1 MRSGLGP
8 LALSLAL
15 LLSPAL
21 ARAQPAPPT
30 LIYMDNDF
38 LGPGESDIQSVIP
51 LLNMPNAKLIGLGV
65 VTGDAWLEEETQ
77 HLLRFL
83 EIAGRTDIP
92 VLKGAQMPLIRT
104 PAEMAAWESQYGR
117 IPWKGAWNAPGGDEP
132 GHPDTPDF
140 VPPMHEGAPTAHA
153 SSEDAAHFLIRAV
166 HEHPGQVTIIA
177 AGPLTNI
184 ALAIRLSPDV
194 PALAKEIVFEGGY
207 IDVNTAQVLEGADYA
222 TDFNFAFDPEA
233 AHIVLTAPWR
243 RLTSVGRVS
252 APSLVQT
259 QAVAD
264 RIAAA
269 GGPVAHYVHTYSKV
283 GEPFWDEVAACLTL
297 DRTLVVK
304 EFTAKMDVDISHG
317 PDYGHARI
325 WADEWAPKGLQTV
338 HVVQAVDHARF
349 LEAFVRAATQ

>member
-1 MRSGLGP
+1 MRLAP
-8 LALSLAL
+8 RLLALVLAL
-15 LLSPAL
+15 LLAPA
-21 ARAQPAPPT
+21 AAKAADPPT

-51 LLNMPNAKLIGLGV
+51 LLHGQNARLIGLGV

-92 VLKGAQMPLIRT
+92 VLKGAAMPLIRT
-104 PAEMAAWESQYGR
+104 PAEMSAWEAQYGR
-117 IPWKGAWNAPGGDEP
+117 IPWKGAWNPPGGDEP
-132 GHPDTPDF
+132 GHPDTPDL
-140 VPPMHEGAPTAHA
+140 VPPMPEGAPSIMA
-153 SSEDAAHFLIRAV
+153 SSEDAAHFLIRMV

-194 PALAKEIVFEGGY
+194 PTLAKELVFEGGY

-233 AHIVLTAPWR
+233 AHMVLTAPWKR
-243 RLTSVGRVS
+243 MTAVGRVS

-269 GGPVAHYVHTYSKV
+269 GTPVARYVHTYSKV
-283 GEPFWDEVAACLTL
+283 GEPFWDEVAAALTL

-304 EFTAKMDVDISHG
+304 EFTARMDVDISHG
-317 PDYGHARI
+317 PNYGHARI
-325 WADEWAPKGLQTV
+325 WADEWAPKGLQPV
-338 HVVQAVDHARF
+338 HVVQAVDHERF
-349 LEAFVRAATQ
+349 LEAFTRAATR